1 MKLDNIIKELG
12 LTPVVL
18 ENESCTEVTSV
29 YCGDLLSDV
38 IAHVQPDALW
48 FTIQG
53 HVNII
58 AIAQLRDIAGI
69 VLVNGSKA
77 EDQAIDKAREQGVN
91 LCMSNETSAALC
103 MKLAGKL

>member
-12 LTPVVL
+12 LTPVVV
-18 ENESCTEVTSV
+18 ENDFCTEVTTV

-38 IAHVQPDALW
+38 MAHVQPDALW

-69 VLVNGSKA
+69 VLVNGANAEEQTIAKA
-77 EDQAIDKAREQGVN
+77 KEQGVN
-91 LCMSNETSAALC
+91 LCTSNETSAALC